1 MENVFSCAVIY
12 AHWNA
17 FHYVFQCIYTHPYF
31 LIICTVYL
39 PWEGRVC
46 FNTPLLVSPHW
57 LSLTATKYKNN
68 FGRTQCT
75 RPSCKEDFNPLS
87 IDNPLIRPSSPLHLL
102 FPHLRRYFFLC
113 FIFRN
118 IAPVK
123 HTINVKINLSKLQ
136 NNVTSFW

>member
-1 MENVFSCAVIY
+1 MSFLVQWYMPTGMHSTMYSSVF
-12 AHWNA
+12 
-17 FHYVFQCIYTHPYF
+17 THPYF

-57 LSLTATKYKNN
+57 LSLTTTKYKNN

-87 IDNPLIRPSSPLHLL
+87 VDNPLIRPSSPLHLL
-102 FPHLRRYFFLC
+102 FPHLRRHFFLC

-123 HTINVKINLSKLQ
+123 HAINVKINLSKLQ